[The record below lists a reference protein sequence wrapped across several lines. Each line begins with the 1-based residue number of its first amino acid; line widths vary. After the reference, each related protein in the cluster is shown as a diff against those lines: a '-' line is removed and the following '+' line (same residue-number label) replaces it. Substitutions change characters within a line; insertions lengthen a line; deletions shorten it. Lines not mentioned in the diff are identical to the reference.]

1 VKEEV
6 RDQEIFL
13 IFDGTTRLGEAF
25 ACVGRFVDD
34 SFTVKQRLLSFKTL
48 KQSMTGVQ
56 IAFSV
61 AQSLSE
67 AGIPNENLLGT
78 NRDGASVNEVA
89 MSTLQEFRETN
100 GCSAPFWNL
109 KCLAHFLNLVGE
121 RMSSNLAR
129 SFLAQWKSMMGHS
142 VKARNLFRE
151 VTGQSFISSSATRW
165 WSEWEQVD
173 QICALYPKILD
184 FLKHEDAPDSCKTI
198 VSCSSFRSSVFPLV
212 HHFSLWFQRDC
223 AVLPKTQVQL
233 ACLHDYGERFV
244 KTCTKLEGDGPVVL
258 EVFELMEA
266 LKAQVTSPNFPS
278 AHLIIS
284 QLKITSPYVN
294 LKSSFDPAR
303 DYFLANLPDMRLYR
317 AAEYLNPVKVRI
329 LYCFRVFSFLFSC
342 SLAEKR
348 SPSCRSLPVAS
359 KSWERQETCKEN
371 CLTTRPLPLDAS
383 MGWTSWTGGRRMEP
397 SSQPGELQQ
406 KRFCA

>member
-1 VKEEV
+1 
-6 RDQEIFL
+6 
-13 IFDGTTRLGEAF
+13 
-25 ACVGRFVDD
+25 
-34 SFTVKQRLLSFKTL
+34 
-48 KQSMTGVQ
+48 M
-56 IAFSV
+56 
-61 AQSLSE
+61 
-67 AGIPNENLLGT
+67 
-78 NRDGASVNEVA
+78 
-89 MSTLQEFRETN
+89 
-100 GCSAPFWNL
+100 
-109 KCLAHFLNLVGE
+109 
-121 RMSSNLAR
+121 
-129 SFLAQWKSMMGHS
+129 
-142 VKARNLFRE
+142 
-151 VTGQSFISSSATRW
+151 
-165 WSEWEQVD
+165 
-173 QICALYPKILD
+173 
-184 FLKHEDAPDSCKTI
+184 
-198 VSCSSFRSSVFPLV
+198 
-212 HHFSLWFQRDC
+212 
-223 AVLPKTQVQL
+223 
-233 ACLHDYGERFV
+233 
-244 KTCTKLEGDGPVVL
+244 VL

-359 KSWERQETCKEN
+359 KSWERQETCKDN

-406 KRFCA
+406 KKILCIAPTSAAAERVFSLLNGAVSDRQEGLLNDHLEAMLLLKFNEKKEEE